1 MTRRMRGHT
10 GKKVNTMMNII
21 TEGANGNEST
31 GMSSSL
37 SHERLTH
44 SFINPY
50 RPKGP
55 EEGLREKPLQ
65 IMVKPANIHLTRQ
78 KPEYRGGEWHVEG

>member
-37 SHERLTH
+37 N

-65 IMVKPANIHLTRQ
+65 IMVKPANIHLTPQ